1 MMTGNYT
8 FQMNNSRTEA
18 SAFALEQPSAFIS
31 GKFQGLKIRGMSLC
45 PLLVLLCLVNMYMCV
60 SLGTCSVSEVLAA
73 RT

>member
-8 FQMNNSRTEA
+8 FQMNNSRMEA
-18 SAFALEQPSAFIS
+18 SAFALEQPSTFIS

-45 PLLVLLCLVNMYMCV
+45 PLLVLLCLVNMCV

>member
-45 PLLVLLCLVNMYMCV
+45 PLLVLLCLVNMCV